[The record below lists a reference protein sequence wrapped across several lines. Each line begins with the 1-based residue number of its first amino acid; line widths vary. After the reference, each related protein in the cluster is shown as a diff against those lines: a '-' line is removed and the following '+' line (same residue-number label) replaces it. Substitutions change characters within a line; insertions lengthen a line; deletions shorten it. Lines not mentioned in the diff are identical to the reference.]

1 MTLKRAQ
8 TILRK
13 EMEFLGINFG
23 MLESLIETQPA
34 AFLSE
39 THEAYRRHLDN
50 KAWEKLTSDS
60 RKGE

>member
-1 MTLKRAQ
+1 MTLRRAI
-8 TILRK
+8 TILK
-13 EMEFLGINFG
+13 SEMEFLGVGLG
-23 MLESLIETQPA
+23 MLESLLETQPA
-34 AFLSE
+34 AFSPE